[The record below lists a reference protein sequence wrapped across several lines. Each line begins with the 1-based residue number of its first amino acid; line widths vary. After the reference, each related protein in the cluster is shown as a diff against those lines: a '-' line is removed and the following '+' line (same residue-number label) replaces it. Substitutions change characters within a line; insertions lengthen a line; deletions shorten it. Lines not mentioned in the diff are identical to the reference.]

1 MRLICLTE
9 ETTETLYAL
18 GAEDYIVG
26 ISGFTVR
33 PTIARKTKP
42 KISTYLDANIQ
53 GILALNPDIVLA
65 WSDLQAPICAE
76 LIKAGIEVY
85 CFNHRTIRGI
95 LSMIEKL
102 GRLVN
107 KQEQS
112 LLFIDH
118 INQHLASISSK
129 ASLRTIQPLVY
140 FEEWFDPLITGISWV
155 SEIIELCGGVDI
167 FRENRAF
174 PDAKRRILAST
185 DKVLD
190 KMPDIMIASWC
201 GKGFKKE
208 KVLARPGWNNIPAIK
223 HDEIYHIKS
232 SVILQPGPAALI
244 DGATIIYGII
254 DNWQKKNQMGIK

>member
-1 MRLICLTE
+1 MRIVCLTE

-33 PTIARKTKP
+33 PAIARKTKP

-53 GILALNPDIVLA
+53 GILALSPDIVLA

-107 KQEQS
+107 K
-112 LLFIDH
+112 
-118 INQHLASISSK
+118 K
-129 ASLRTIQPLVY
+129 RTITSFYRSYYSTFRIY
-140 FEEWFDPLITGISWV
+140 FF
-155 SEIIELCGGVDI
+155 
-167 FRENRAF
+167 
-174 PDAKRRILAST
+174 
-185 DKVLD
+185 
-190 KMPDIMIASWC
+190 
-201 GKGFKKE
+201 
-208 KVLARPGWNNIPAIK
+208 
-223 HDEIYHIKS
+223 
-232 SVILQPGPAALI
+232 
-244 DGATIIYGII
+244 
-254 DNWQKKNQMGIK
+254 